1 MHAAELSS
9 TWLLYQVKIVDYNW
23 FVENYLL
30 LRCIV
35 VSIVTLCVYL
45 LQF

>member
-9 TWLLYQVKIVDYNW
+9 TWLLYQVEIANYNW
-23 FVENYLL
+23 FVEKYLL
-30 LRCIV
+30 LRYIV
-35 VSIVTLCVYL
+35 VSIVILCVYL